1 MMRRTSVWILSL
13 ALLPLTASAQTTAE
27 VEATWRLLV
36 QQAQAAQSTGDHARA
51 LDLGLRAV
59 SIHSSPSLYRF
70 VAQEQSQLGLVV
82 PALTSAQRCVDALTA
97 DRNAPER
104 AATMAT
110 CTALVRD
117 LQGRVGHL
125 VVDVPGPAPSG
136 LTVTVAGSELP
147 PALYGVPYLVTPGH
161 VTIDATAPGRVALHR
176 SVDVA
181 AAGTVPVRIELAT
194 ATPATATPVT
204 PTPATPVT
212 PTPTPVTP
220 TPVTPTRP
228 IARPVAPSPVVAS
241 PGSLHRSMAWATA
254 IGGGV
259 GLVLGAV
266 LTGVREGAV
275 SSFNGAGCIEDHGVA
290 TPTGNCPGD
299 QSTANSLAPAVI
311 ASFAVGGALVA
322 ASVVLWVTAP
332 SRGREHAA
340 FACSPSLGTTGLVC
354 GARF

>member
-1 MMRRTSVWILSL
+1 MRRASFWILSL
-13 ALLPLTASAQTTAE
+13 ALLPLAASAQTTAE

-36 QQAQAAQSTGDHARA
+36 RQAQAAQSTGDHARA
-51 LDLGLRAV
+51 LDLALRAV

-82 PALTSAQRCVDALTA
+82 PALASAQRCVDALTA

-125 VVDVPGPAPSG
+125 VIDVPGPAPSG
-136 LTVTVAGSELP
+136 LTVTVAGAELP

-176 SVDVA
+176 SVDVS
-181 AAGTVPVRIELAT
+181 AAGTVPVRIELAA
-194 ATPATATPVT
+194 ATPATATATPVT
-204 PTPATPVT
+204 PTPT

-220 TPVTPTRP
+220 TPPVV
-228 IARPVAPSPVVAS
+228 RPVAPSPVAS
-241 PGSLHRSMAWATA
+241 PPGSLHRSMAWATA

-275 SSFNGAGCIEDHGVA
+275 SSFNSAGCIEDHGVA
-290 TPTGNCPGD
+290 TPTGNCPSD

-340 FACSPSLGTTGLVC
+340 FACAPSLGTTGLVC